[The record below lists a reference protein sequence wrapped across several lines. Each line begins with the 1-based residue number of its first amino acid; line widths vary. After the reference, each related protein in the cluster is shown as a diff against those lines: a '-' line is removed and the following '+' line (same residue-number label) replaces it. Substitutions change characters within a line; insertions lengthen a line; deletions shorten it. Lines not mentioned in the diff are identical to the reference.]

1 MENIVGEIIT
11 QWGTFGILMIFAI
24 WIIWTNIKDGIKV
37 NKNTKNEVLDQS
49 KPAQNDTLGELM
61 ATLISSLSDKIDK
74 IDDKVDRLEIN
85 SNNIN
90 LKYLLALLNSKLLFW
105 YFKDIGYNLG
115 GKGYRYKKIFVEQLP
130 IVITEDK
137 NTEMNLTNLVDMI
150 INENKKL
157 INEINSF
164 HKWLNRTFNIDKLSK
179 KLENYYE
186 LDFED
191 FLKEIKKKKVDI
203 TKRKTQ

>member
-1 MENIVGEIIT
+1 M
-11 QWGTFGILMIFAI
+11 
-24 WIIWTNIKDGIKV
+24 
-37 NKNTKNEVLDQS
+37 
-49 KPAQNDTLGELM
+49 
-61 ATLISSLSDKIDK
+61 
-74 IDDKVDRLEIN
+74 
-85 SNNIN
+85 
-90 LKYLLALLNSKLLFW
+90 
-105 YFKDIGYNLG
+105 G

-203 TKRKTQ
+203 TKRKTQELLENEFNESISIIKPLQNEIQEIENKINQLVYELYDLTAEDIAIIENSFKE